1 VSAIEGERERERE
14 RERDRESE
22 KGREREK
29 KKPVVLS
36 CLISKR
42 KKKKKSGTLFLVE
55 PIFVGDVNVDV
66 VDVHHRRRR
75 RRLFTR
81 CRDAGDIW
89 RPNGELKKAAFP
101 FYGPF

>member
-1 VSAIEGERERERE
+1 VSAIEGERE
-14 RERDRESE
+14 
-22 KGREREK
+22 

-75 RRLFTR
+75 RLFTR

-101 FYGPF
+101 FFGPF